1 MCARPLV
8 AAPPVVT
15 PFSVGKYRRCGR
27 APSTLRWNALESTRH
42 RLASFSNRSR
52 SVDAGT
58 RPKRVSSSTMARG
71 VAQSSRSASSSPL
84 GSGRSAGSGR
94 KPSKSMMISNV
105 AASNAAVFPPTAFR
119 TTEGTARPTWPHSR
133 NRQRV

>member
-15 PFSVGKYRRCGR
+15 PFSVGRYRRCGR
-27 APSTLRWNALESTRH
+27 APSTLRWDALESTRH

-58 RPKRVSSSTMARG
+58 PTEARQLVHG
-71 VAQSSRSASSSPL
+71 
-84 GSGRSAGSGR
+84 G
-94 KPSKSMMISNV
+94 
-105 AASNAAVFPPTAFR
+105 
-119 TTEGTARPTWPHSR
+119 
-133 NRQRV
+133 